1 MALHVVEGTCTGGA
15 IISHLSSPPPS
26 CSSSSCVVLLDA
38 AEELANNQLPAAQ
51 RPAKNM
57 SAFGVLVTALVL
69 SCVAGASIAGY
80 RYMDSEIMAQCMPLD
95 SQHSE
100 NQPLRTEEAQQ
111 A

>member
-80 RYMDSEIMAQCMPLD
+80 VFSVLQVQAQGRDRAIP
-95 SQHSE
+95 S
-100 NQPLRTEEAQQ
+100 
-111 A
+111 

>member
-80 RYMDSEIMAQCMPLD
+80 VFSVLQVQAQAIHGLGDHGAVHAPR
-95 SQHSE
+95 
-100 NQPLRTEEAQQ
+100 QPA
-111 A
+111 